1 VDDGAVVA
9 LVVVLGDD
17 LPVRRYL
24 VVVAGARHELLGTVV
39 LYQLPEVAYVLPE
52 RGSVAAG
59 VREEPAV
66 PLDDAERHER
76 VTVSVEARELP
87 EPRSACEGPVEP
99 VRPRVVRAADELL
112 VGPAARLEELMPAV
126 AAHVVEGVQPSFF
139 VAGEEGRLE
148 ADRDSALVARA
159 PQVLRAP
166 HTDPGPVEKVIQ
178 LPPEHRLRRVSFGGE
193 GAALAEWGQSR
204 SERFPS
210 NRRHGGPTPLV
221 FAVMDHI
228 Y

>member
-1 VDDGAVVA
+1 M
-9 LVVVLGDD
+9 
-17 LPVRRYL
+17 
-24 VVVAGARHELLGTVV
+24 
-39 LYQLPEVAYVLPE
+39 LPE
-52 RGSVAAG
+52 RGSGAAG

-87 EPRSACEGPVEP
+87 EPRSACEAPSSP
-99 VRPRVVRAADELL
+99 YAHAWWAADELL
-112 VGPAARLEELMPAV
+112 VGPAARLEELVTAV

-166 HTDPGPVEKVIQ
+166 HADPGPVEKVIQ
-178 LPPEHRLRRVSFGGE
+178 LPPEHRLDV
-193 GAALAEWGQSR
+193 
-204 SERFPS
+204 
-210 NRRHGGPTPLV
+210 
-221 FAVMDHI
+221 
-228 Y
+228 